1 MIRALVFFSITI
13 GSIVAQPAATVE
25 EWDARRDL
33 PALPAKMK
41 QMLPV
46 LQQLNPHEWVAKG
59 ASNAYVQQWK
69 AAQDEVGYLQ
79 TSVEALA
86 QQPDRLTVALDVL
99 FRLQAIDTRLGNLVE
114 GIRKYQNPALA
125 DMVQWLAGQN
135 GAVRVGLQQYIQEVA
150 VQRETEWKVME
161 SEAQRCRAQ
170 QMSVPSPRKPSPQGQ

>member
-1 MIRALVFFSITI
+1 MMIRVLVLFSIAV
-13 GSIVAQPAATVE
+13 GAVVAQPAATIE

-33 PALPAKMK
+33 PALPDKIK
-41 QMLPV
+41 KILPV

-59 ASNAYVQQWK
+59 ASDAYVQQWK
-69 AAQDEVGYLQ
+69 SVQDEVGYLQ
-79 TSVEALA
+79 TNVETLA
-86 QQPDRLTVALDVL
+86 KQPDRLTVALDVL
-99 FRLQAIDTRLGNLVE
+99 FRLQAIDTRLGNLIE

-150 VQRETEWKVME
+150 TQREAEWKVME

-170 QMSVPSPRKPSPQGQ
+170 QITAPSSRKQ